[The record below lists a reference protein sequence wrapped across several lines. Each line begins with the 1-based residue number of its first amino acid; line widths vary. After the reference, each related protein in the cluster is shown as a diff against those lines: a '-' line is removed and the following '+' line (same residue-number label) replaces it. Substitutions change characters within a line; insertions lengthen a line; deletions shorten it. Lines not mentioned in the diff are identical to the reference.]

1 MRFAL
6 GLILFICTAGL
17 TVHYTIKFI
26 KDRKAGN
33 WRTKNGARA
42 YWMFV
47 TTIWYINVW
56 QALTGSMAASSAPG
70 QDFTNGIV
78 QIASVAIFAIALY
91 TSAFVIRLIF
101 KAIMRGSRGVHRKM
115 ANDGVVDY
123 NERELDEMGQGSH
136 SGYYSKDLHEFK

>member
-1 MRFAL
+1 MRFAI
-6 GLILFICTAGL
+6 GLILFICAAGL
-17 TVHYTIKFI
+17 TVQYTIKFI
-26 KDRKAGN
+26 NDRKAGN

-70 QDFTNGIV
+70 QDFTNAIA

-101 KAIMRGSRGVHRKM
+101 KAAMRGSRGVHRKM
-115 ANDGVVDY
+115 ADDGVVKY
-123 NERELDEMGQGSH
+123 NQRELDKMGRGNKR
-136 SGYYSKDLHEFK
+136 G

>member
-1 MRFAL
+1 MRFAI
-6 GLILFICTAGL
+6 GLILFICAAGL
-17 TVHYTIKFI
+17 TVQYTIKFI
-26 KDRKAGN
+26 NDRKNGN

-70 QDFTNGIV
+70 QDLTNAIA

-101 KAIMRGSRGVHRKM
+101 KAVMHGSHGVHRKM
-115 ANDGVVDY
+115 ADDGVVKY
-123 NERELDEMGQGSH
+123 NQRELDNMGRGNKR
-136 SGYYSKDLHEFK
+136 G

>member
-1 MRFAL
+1 MRFAI
-6 GLILFICTAGL
+6 GLILFICAAGL
-17 TVHYTIKFI
+17 TVQYTIKFI
-26 KDRKAGN
+26 NDRKNGN

-70 QDFTNGIV
+70 QDFTNAIA

-91 TSAFVIRLIF
+91 ASAFVIRLIF

-115 ANDGVVDY
+115 ANDGVVNY
-123 NERELDEMGQGSH
+123 SQREVEEMRNRNKRG
-136 SGYYSKDLHEFK
+136 

>member
-1 MRFAL
+1 MRFTI
-6 GLILFICTAGL
+6 GLILFICAAGL
-17 TVHYTIKFI
+17 TVQYTIKFI
-26 KDRKAGN
+26 NDRKSGN

-70 QDFTNGIV
+70 QDFTNAIA

-101 KAIMRGSRGVHRKM
+101 KAVMRGSRGVHRKM
-115 ANDGVVDY
+115 ADDGVVKY
-123 NERELDEMGQGSH
+123 NQRELDNMSR
-136 SGYYSKDLHEFK
+136 SNKRS

>member
-1 MRFAL
+1 MRFTI
-6 GLILFICTAGL
+6 GLILFICAAGL
-17 TVHYTIKFI
+17 TVQYTIKFI
-26 KDRKAGN
+26 NDRKNGN

-70 QDFTNGIV
+70 QDFTNAIA

-101 KAIMRGSRGVHRKM
+101 KAVMKGSRGVHRKM
-115 ANDGVVDY
+115 ANDGVVKY
-123 NERELDEMGQGSH
+123 NRRERDNMSR
-136 SGYYSKDLHEFK
+136 SNKRI